1 MGTEEKWK
9 KTFPKFENGK
19 EVKKSTPK
27 FKDGKGMKKTFLRF
41 GNGNQRLSFPG
52 RDGNNFISAI
62 EIHGD
67 ESEMNCELSNA
78 VNALIVF
85 ESDSKVD
92 AGTFPSMDHSPS
104 HISIYFFWS
113 FA

>member
-1 MGTEEKWK
+1 M
-9 KTFPKFENGK
+9 
-19 EVKKSTPK
+19 KKSTPK
-27 FKDGKGMKKTFLRF
+27 FKDGKGMKKPFLRF